1 MKRKTIYFILT
12 IIFILV
18 SIILLV
24 NTNLS
29 NNVLLSRTIEIILIL
44 FLIKIS
50 IGCIFRIKKTYEE
63 KKYSYK
69 IITNLGLIVFLN
81 INILR
86 LINVLIVNWKVTSI
100 IDIYN
105 KTLESFSFFAMVTLP
120 CIVILSLYSI
130 ISNIVL
136 IKKEGFYYRNLFG
149 IVFGIAILFGIT
161 IMQLLYI
168 NVDTIE
174 LQRNAM
180 FLKKFIVISINSVL
194 SYLYSIIIAALY
206 CNVMASRH
214 VPKYD
219 KDFVIILGCKIGK
232 NGELPPLLK
241 GRVDRAIE
249 FSKKQKEIT
258 NKDIIFVPSGGK
270 GEDESISEAEAMK
283 EYLKK
288 NNFKDKNIIIEN
300 KSTST
305 KENILYSKDKINEIK
320 GNSKIA
326 FSTSNYHVFRSGV
339 IASNQGIDCEGM
351 GSKTKWYFYSNALIR
366 EFVASLYSDRKQH
379 IFLIVAINI
388 VLFFLVFIGYH
399 YKFFSI

>member
-1 MKRKTIYFILT
+1 
-12 IIFILV
+12 
-18 SIILLV
+18 
-24 NTNLS
+24 
-29 NNVLLSRTIEIILIL
+29 
-44 FLIKIS
+44 
-50 IGCIFRIKKTYEE
+50 
-63 KKYSYK
+63 
-69 IITNLGLIVFLN
+69 
-81 INILR
+81 
-86 LINVLIVNWKVTSI
+86 
-100 IDIYN
+100 
-105 KTLESFSFFAMVTLP
+105 MVTLP

-161 IMQLLYI
+161 IMQLLYLNI
-168 NVDTIE
+168 DTLE

-180 FLKKFIVISINSVL
+180 FLKNFIVISINSVL

-232 NGELPPLLK
+232 NGDLPPLLK

-270 GEDESISEAEAMK
+270 GKDESISEAEAMK

-339 IASNQGIDCEGM
+339 IASNQGINCEGI

-379 IFLIVAINI
+379 IFLIIAINI